1 MMAGGDVFPG
11 IVMPKLR
18 LIAVALLAASGVMSL
33 ALTARAVPLEPDECQ
48 TLKAAQRE
56 LLTPELKAALAGGP
70 DWVKNHLHN
79 QEEIEKIREFLSVE
93 EKIKFRC
100 RTDGVV
106 MPKPKIVPLPDRKP
120 PVPTY
125 ISLLPLRKPVMTEA
139 APVNVEVAE
148 EDVVVAEEVPG
159 EDGAGDADPEAGPS
173 QTLGVSD
180 KTTSPN

>member
-1 MMAGGDVFPG
+1 MAGGTFFPG

-18 LIAVALLAASGVMSL
+18 LIAVALLAASAVLTL
-33 ALTARAVPLEPDECQ
+33 AVNARAEPLKADECQ

-70 DWVKNHLHN
+70 DWVKENLHS
-79 QEEIEKIREFLSVE
+79 QDEIEKVREFLIVE

-125 ISLLPLRKPVMTEA
+125 ISLLPLRKPTMIEA
-139 APVNVEVAE
+139 APVNAEVAE
-148 EDVVVAEEVPG
+148 KAVVGEEVPG

-173 QTLGVSD
+173 QTLADSD
-180 KTTSPN
+180 KTASPN